1 MAHLAY
7 DPFTDYYGLLGVAP
21 GAAPTEI
28 RGAYR
33 RLAKSYHPDLH
44 AGSRVAEARMARL
57 NGAKSVLL
65 HPTTRAAYDAERA
78 ARQAGNRAPLLG
90 ASAVYARPVPT
101 WGSRDS
107 GSSAPPFPQRAAPR
121 GWPEG
126 STILLVAMVVLLGS
140 AIALYVVDAA
150 QVATRPARDPP
161 LSYGLGPITR
171 PTAENAARTAYLIA
185 APHPPDARIARTANR
200 VLQSLRDGS
209 PEGEVLRAA
218 GTRLVR
224 AADEGDRPAWDEAVQ
239 VLCAMS
245 GQC

>member
-7 DPFTDYYGLLGVAP
+7 DPFTDYYGLLGVTP
-21 GAAPTEI
+21 GAAPAEI

-78 ARQAGNRAPLLG
+78 VRQAVNG
-90 ASAVYARPVPT
+90 ARFPRGSAVYARPVPT
-101 WGSRDS
+101 PRWS
-107 GSSAPPFPQRAAPR
+107 GAQGSAPPSPQPAAAR

-126 STILLVAMVVLLGS
+126 STIVLVAMVLLLGS

-150 QVATRPARDPP
+150 QVATRPVRDPP
-161 LSYGLGPITR
+161 LSYGLGPTTR

-185 APHPPDARIARTANR
+185 APHPPDAQIARTANR
-200 VLQSLRDGS
+200 VLQTLRDGS
-209 PEGEVLRAA
+209 PEGEVLRAL
-218 GTRLVR
+218 GRRLVR
-224 AADEGDRPAWDEAVQ
+224 AADEGDRRAWDEAVR